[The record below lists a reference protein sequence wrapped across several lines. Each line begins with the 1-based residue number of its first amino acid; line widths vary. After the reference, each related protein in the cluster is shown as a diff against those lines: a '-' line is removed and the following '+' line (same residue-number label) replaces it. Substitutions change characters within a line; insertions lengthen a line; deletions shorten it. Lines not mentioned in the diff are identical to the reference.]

1 MSSFSF
7 SGHFV
12 AMPRELVRAE
22 APLPIRS
29 SRGEKVYPELDGT
42 SAPALAASSAAAAAD
57 CRGPTD
63 VRLDK
68 ELRGDCARGKGAM
81 APEDSFLAPF
91 AARAIDAAV
100 LEANVGIEGSTFLG
114 DFGRLLVPSFTD
126 SLTPIL

>member
-1 MSSFSF
+1 
-7 SGHFV
+7 
-12 AMPRELVRAE
+12 MPRELVRAE

-29 SRGEKVYPELDGT
+29 SRGEKVYPELDGKLDGT

-68 ELRGDCARGKGAM
+68 ELRGDCARGRGAM

-100 LEANVGIEGSTFLG
+100 LEANVGIEGSEFLG